1 MKFIFYI
8 FLISQFFN
16 FISIFAEKVKKDP
29 PELKSIRWEKVKKK
43 SSIKLEANIIWEP
56 YENDEIFPR
65 KNSTKN
71 NSENNLKNNQK
82 VDIKISNKD
91 EKEDELLQIEPH
103 IPLNNY
109 LNIGDFILS
118 SSWKSA
124 LDGGIGG
131 GTGHQ
136 NISAQFDYGLS
147 DSSLLSIYLSETD
160 DPLYNSIDGVI
171 IPNYWGSVALGYKK
185 RIFESYNSMNT
196 ISIAS
201 SLEFWNVSSG
211 SGTKK
216 SIYNEIDNSVG
227 HDRHDKF
234 IYSLSLPFSKQLNK
248 KTKFLIVPGATFI
261 PDKLG
266 EKNIGKNFYGNNY
279 FLASGLDFD
288 VMENI
293 QLVGSYTYLFGPGHN
308 SFDKN
313 LKYQRNSI
321 YSYGINWD
329 VNQIISFEGK
339 ITNGYG
345 STPSTSLLTIPS
357 DNKPLYY
364 LVGRYKPFSEDTK
377 FIPLEEKNKLLLFG
391 GVTNNNALFPEKG
404 GSQISLNSDDK
415 GNLFAFYGYS
425 LSNIFQLELLNIG
438 SFNDLNLSGI
448 KNSSLYSTY
457 LAENNFNYRL
467 GGKLLIYSPQKD
479 DLYWLALR
487 TSLGRND
494 DTKQGYLFTEFIN
507 TFRVNNWLA
516 FNISPKYF
524 FSGVESFGG
533 VGFSSYINLSDN
545 LMLIPEMN
553 SSFRKDSDLNSTLAL
568 RYSFSPNKS
577 LDLYYSNAAGVQD
590 IGQLLKDNEYRFG
603 VKLNFL
609 Y

>member
-8 FLISQFFN
+8 FLISQFLN
-16 FISIFAEKVKKDP
+16 LISAFAEKVKKNP
-29 PELKSIRWEKVKKK
+29 SELNSLRWEKVKEK
-43 SSIKLEANIIWEP
+43 SSINLEANIIWEP
-56 YENDEIFPR
+56 ITNDEIFFK
-65 KNSTKN
+65 KNPSKN
-71 NSENNLKNNQK
+71 NLNNNQK
-82 VDIKISNKD
+82 VIKKISNKD
-91 EKEDELLQIEPH
+91 KKEEELLQIEPH

-109 LNIGDFILS
+109 LNSGDFKLS
-118 SSWKSA
+118 SFWKSA
-124 LDGGIGG
+124 LDGGVARGI
-131 GTGHQ
+131 GHQ
-136 NISAQFDYGLS
+136 NISVQFDYGLS
-147 DSSLLSIYLSETD
+147 DFSLLSIYLSETD
-160 DPLYNSIDGVI
+160 DPLYNSIDGEK
-171 IPNYWGSVALGYKK
+171 IPNYWGSAALGYKK
-185 RIFESYNSMNT
+185 KIFESYNGINT
-196 ISIAS
+196 ISIAG
-201 SLEFWNVSSG
+201 SLEYWNVSSG
-211 SGTKK
+211 SNSKK
-216 SIYNEIDNSVG
+216 SIYNEINNSVG

-248 KTKFLIVPGATFI
+248 KTNIIIIPGATFI
-261 PDKLG
+261 PNKLG
-266 EKNIGKNFYGNNY
+266 DKNIGKNFYGNNY

-288 VMENI
+288 VAENI

-364 LVGRYKPFSEDTK
+364 LGGKYKPFSEDTK
-377 FIPLEEKNKLLLFG
+377 FIPLEEKNESLLFG

-438 SFNDLNLSGI
+438 NFNDLNLRGI
-448 KNSSLYSTY
+448 KNSGLYSTY